1 MRLSGQ
7 LRVSVASSTR
17 PTRFTAGFVG
27 TRPFLH
33 RVKLFVGTRP
43 FLHRVKLFAAQNRI
57 RFFGCPAHILVTT
70 VTKAQ
75 SK

>member
-7 LRVSVASSTR
+7 LRVSAASPTR
-17 PTRFTAGFVG
+17 PTRFMAG
-27 TRPFLH
+27 
-33 RVKLFVGTRP
+33 FVGTRP

-57 RFFGCPAHILVTT
+57 RFFGCPAHVLVSTA
-70 VTKAQ
+70 TKTQ